1 MSSGRSADDPNA
13 PASRPPGKLATE
25 KVPRRAPREVETVVV
40 RRPARASSRPPT
52 ADAGSERSA
61 SERSASERGPAAIA
75 APSAPPPSESVASSA
90 RRPLSSRP
98 RIYDPP
104 TSPSSSPRQLDSVRP
119 SPSDRPGERPRGD
132 GDRRPSRRGGATLP
146 VTARNIAAEVVAR
159 VERDGAFAAAVLD
172 HELKRAVQ
180 LAPRDRALATELV
193 YGTLRLRPLLEKSIE
208 AATPRGINTLD
219 ARTRG
224 LLLVAAYQIHYTRI
238 PAFAAVSEAVEA
250 IRAVKGRVV
259 GGFANGALRQVA
271 VAAEKTKLP
280 PLPAAFR
287 DATAPW
293 LRRAL
298 ERSIGD
304 DATESLLTA
313 GPYPLPLNLRVRGGG
328 EGTTRRRDEWV
339 AQLKASLPN
348 ASIEAG
354 QFAPGAIRVR
364 GAGDPHQLPGYSDG
378 AWTIQEEGSQLVGHL
393 VGVRAG
399 ERVLDACAGR
409 GNKSTLL
416 AEALQGEKGDPPEA
430 ALGSIDVADARPEKL
445 ARLGSEFARL
455 GLALPAHTLGVD
467 WSVGA
472 GDIERDAF
480 DRVLVDAPCSGTGT
494 IRRRPEIQTR
504 RQAADLPA
512 LTDLQAKM
520 LVNAAD
526 VVKPGGR
533 LIYAVCSVLRDEAE
547 AVVALALDRRKD
559 LELAPFDAPIAAALF
574 GEGATQGRIMTHLH
588 GTDSYFVA
596 SFRRAM

>member
-1 MSSGRSADDPNA
+1 MSSGRSADDPKTPSVR
-13 PASRPPGKLATE
+13 PAARDGEKASEKPPERVA
-25 KVPRRAPREVETVVV
+25 RRAPREVETVVV
-40 RRPARASSRPPT
+40 RRPARASSRPP
-52 ADAGSERSA
+52 AGASPSER
-61 SERSASERGPAAIA
+61 PPIVA
-75 APSAPPPSESVASSA
+75 APSIPPSSEVESSS

-98 RIYDPP
+98 RIYEPP
-104 TSPSSSPRQLDSVRP
+104 PPPSSSAPRNQDSARP
-119 SPSDRPGERPRGD
+119 SSSDRNSERPRAD
-132 GDRRPSRRGGATLP
+132 GDRRPFRRGGATLP

-193 YGTLRLRPLLEKSIE
+193 YGTLRLRPLLEKAIE
-208 AATPRGINTLD
+208 AATPRGITALD

-250 IRAVKGRVV
+250 IRTVKGRVV

-271 VAAEKTKLP
+271 VQAEKNKLP

-313 GPYPLPLNLRVRGGG
+313 GPYPPPLNLRIRGAGDD
-328 EGTTRRRDEWV
+328 TTRRRDEWI
-339 AQLKASLPN
+339 AQLKAALPQ

-364 GAGDPHQLPGYSDG
+364 GAGDPHVLPGYSDG
-378 AWTIQEEGSQLVGHL
+378 AWTIQEEGSQLVVHL
-393 VGVRAG
+393 VGVHPG
-399 ERVLDACAGR
+399 DRVLDACAGR

-416 AEALQGEKGDPPEA
+416 AEALQHDGDTR
-430 ALGSIDVADARPEKL
+430 GSIDVADVRPEKL
-445 ARLGSEFARL
+445 TRLGAEFTRL
-455 GLALPAHTLGVD
+455 ALSLPAHTLGVD
-467 WSVGA
+467 WSTGA
-472 GDIERDAF
+472 GEVDHDAF

-504 RQAADLPA
+504 RQGADLPA
-512 LTDLQAKM
+512 LTELQSKM
-520 LVNAAD
+520 LVHAAD

-533 LIYAVCSVLRDEAE
+533 LFYAVCSVLRDEAE
-547 AVVALALDRRKD
+547 AVVALTLDRRKD
-559 LELAPFDAPIAAALF
+559 LELVPFDAPIATALF
-574 GEGATQGRIMTHLH
+574 GEGATQGRILTHLH

-596 SFRRAM
+596 SLRRKS